1 MTLRVT
7 TLAMFNAGINTLQQR
22 QRDLA
27 TSQEQLTSGK
37 RVQRASDDPT
47 AAARSERSL
56 VTISRTESDLRGLEA
71 SRNALTLTERALA
84 DAGDLLQQARE
95 LAVSAGNASYSPG
108 EREAVA
114 VQLEGLRTQLL
125 AVANRTDEAGG
136 YLFFPGWMG
145 NVPPLSAGDIAGGA
159 PVQLDPA
166 YAAQPERLTAGRE
179 ALPLNV
185 DGLAAWR
192 IDGGTGQSALFD
204 GLDQVIRE
212 LRDTSAGAPAG
223 AAIAAAGIASVDS
236 SFTTLNLLRA
246 RTGELL
252 NRGDMMEGRL
262 ADLRLSA
269 EVERS
274 TAEDLD
280 LVQAVSLFQA
290 QQSGYDAALKTYSMV
305 QRMSLFQYL
314 SG

>member
-7 TLAMFNAGINTLQQR
+7 TLAAFNAGINTLQLR
-22 QRDLA
+22 QRDMT

-47 AAARSERSL
+47 AAARAERAL
-56 VTISRTESDLRGLEA
+56 VTISRTESDVRALEA

-95 LAVSAGNASYSPG
+95 LTVSAGNASYSPG
-108 EREAVA
+108 ERDAVA

-125 AVANRTDEAGG
+125 AVANRTDDAGG
-136 YLFFPGWMG
+136 YLFFPGWTG
-145 NVPPLSAGDIAGGA
+145 TSPPLSAGNIASA
-159 PVQLDPA
+159 TPAQLDPA
-166 YAAQPERLTAGRE
+166 YVAQPERMTAGRE

-192 IDGGTGQSALFD
+192 IDAGTGQSALFD
-204 GLDQVIRE
+204 SLDQTIRD
-212 LRDTSAGAPAG
+212 LRDTSATAPGG
-223 AAIAAAGIASVDS
+223 AAIAAAGIAGVDS

-262 ADLRLSA
+262 ADVKLSA
-269 EVERS
+269 QVERS
-274 TAEDLD
+274 AAEDLD
-280 LVQAVSLFQA
+280 LVQAISQFQA

>member
-1 MTLRVT
+1 MSMRVT
-7 TLAMFNAGINTLQQR
+7 TLAAFNAGISTLQQR
-22 QRDLA
+22 QSDMA

-47 AAARSERSL
+47 AAARSERAL
-56 VTISRTESDLRGLEA
+56 VTISRTESDVRALEA

-95 LAVSAGNASYSPG
+95 LTVSAGNASYSPG
-108 EREAVA
+108 ERNAVA
-114 VQLEGLRTQLL
+114 VQLEGIRTQLL
-125 AVANRTDEAGG
+125 AVANRTDDSGG
-136 YLFFPGWMG
+136 YLFFPGWTG
-145 NVPPLSAGDIAGGA
+145 ATPPLSTGDIAGGVPA
-159 PVQLDPA
+159 QLDPA
-166 YAAQPERLTAGRE
+166 YVAQAERVTAGSE

-192 IDGGTGQSALFD
+192 IDAGTRQSGVFD
-204 GLDQVIRE
+204 GLDRAIRE
-212 LRDTSAGAPAG
+212 LRDTSATAPG
-223 AAIAAAGIASVDS
+223 GVAIAAAGIDSVDS

-252 NRGDMMEGRL
+252 NRGDMIEGRL
-262 ADLRLSA
+262 ADVTLSA
-269 EVERS
+269 QTERS

-280 LVQAVSLFQA
+280 LVQAISLFQA
-290 QQSGYDAALKTYSMV
+290 RQSGYDAALKTYSMV

-314 SG
+314 NG